1 MTLYGWQYNRA
12 TSRSYRSLVVA
23 TEPTSDARPVTVAE
37 AKEHLRIVDFT
48 DDDDYI
54 AGLID
59 AARKWCEDYCERT
72 FADCQYTVAFD
83 DFQAVRIELPR
94 PPLRLNAS
102 SSEATVSIAYVDTGG
117 TTQTLTWAESSTQD
131 FRVDKDFVPGLAYP
145 LYLETWPSTRI
156 DDKAVQVTYLAGYG
170 SVAAVPQAAK
180 HAIKMLVSHWY
191 TNREAVDRS
200 GNKDVPLGVYDLLA
214 PLAWRKYA

>member
-1 MTLYGWQYNRA
+1 MTFYGWQHNRI
-12 TSRSYRSLVVA
+12 TTRSYRSLIVA
-23 TEPTSDARPVTVAE
+23 TQPLEAARPVTVAE

-48 DDDDYI
+48 DDDTYI
-54 AGLID
+54 AGLVD

-83 DFQAVRIELPR
+83 DFPAVRIELPR
-94 PPLRLNAS
+94 PPVRLNATGAN
-102 SSEATVSIAYVDTGG
+102 ATVSISYVDTGG
-117 TTQTLTWAESSTQD
+117 ATQTFVWSESGTQD
-131 FRVDKDFVPGLAYP
+131 FRLDKDYTPGLVYP

-156 DDKAVQVTYLAGYG
+156 DDKSVQITYLAGYG
-170 SVAAVPQAAK
+170 SVASVPQAAK
-180 HAIKMLVSHWY
+180 HAMKMLVSHWY

>member
-1 MTLYGWQYNRA
+1 MTFYGWQSARS
-12 TSRSYRSLVVA
+12 TTRSYRSLVVA

-59 AARKWCEDYCERT
+59 AARRWCEDYCERM

-83 DFQAVRIELPR
+83 DLPHIRIELPR
-94 PPLRLNAS
+94 PPLRLNATS
-102 SSEATVSIAYVDTGG
+102 AEATVSISYVDTGG
-117 TTQTLTWAESSTQD
+117 TTQTLTWAESGTQD
-131 FRVDKDFVPGLAYP
+131 FRVDKDYTPGLTYP

-156 DDKAVQVTYLAGYG
+156 DDKAVQITYLAGYG
-170 SVAAVPQAAK
+170 SVAAVPQMVK
-180 HAIKMLVSHWY
+180 HSIKMLVSHWY
-191 TNREAVDRS
+191 TNREAVDRA
-200 GNKDVPLGVYDLLA
+200 GAKDVPLGVYDLLA
-214 PLAWRKYA
+214 PLAWRRYA